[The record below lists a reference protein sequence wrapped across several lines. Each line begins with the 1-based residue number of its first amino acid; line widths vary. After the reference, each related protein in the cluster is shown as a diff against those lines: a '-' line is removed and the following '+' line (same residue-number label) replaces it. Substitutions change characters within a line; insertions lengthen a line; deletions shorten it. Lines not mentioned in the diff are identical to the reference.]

1 MTSHHRHLFCGFT
14 LIELLITVAIMGILA
29 SVLLNSMGTSRT
41 DARDKTRATDLRR
54 IALELDMYRSVCHE
68 YPDSLSLTMANGC
81 PSGTTLGS
89 FLTGTTSD
97 PLGVAYVYATSSTGN
112 AFVLRTSLEA
122 TSTVLTGD
130 VDGATNN
137 GVSLNCADSP
147 NRYYCVGS

>member
-81 PSGTTLGS
+81 PSGTT
-89 FLTGTTSD
+89 SD